1 METGILTQTIETDD
15 IETDGS
21 ETSNAKNTIEM
32 EFTFNN
38 QVNFSDNL
46 EIEEFTEENSLN
58 LDQLEEEQ
66 RNSLMQAISERM
78 QLVNKEQMEQLG
90 LSEDNNPLQL
100 MSSSLLGTN
109 NGVLENVNASETEIA
124 TFNEKFEMYGGTN
137 VRGTTARGL
146 ISIIASNNGLDDEE
160 DEEDEGNESLF
171 SSNEE
176 RTNLIEEIHFDGSEY
191 EVNKQNITL
200 IKSSIEPDSYYRV
213 EFEKEENTGKI
224 YRVVINKK

>member
-1 METGILTQTIETDD
+1 MGIGIVTQTIETD
-15 IETDGS
+15 ES
-21 ETSNAKNTIEM
+21 ETSNEKNTIEM
-32 EFTFNN
+32 KVTFNN
-38 QVNFSDNL
+38 QVNFSNNL

-58 LDQLEEEQ
+58 LDQLEQ
-66 RNSLMQAISERM
+66 KNSLMQAISERI
-78 QLVNKEQMEQLG
+78 QLVNKEQMEQLC

-100 MSSSLLGTN
+100 MLPKLLGNN
-109 NGVLENVNASETEIA
+109 NGVLENINANETEIA

-137 VRGTTARGL
+137 VMGTTVRGL

-160 DEEDEGNESLF
+160 DEENESNESLF

-176 RTNLIEEIHFDGSEY
+176 TTNLIEEIHFDGSEY

-200 IKSSIEPDSYYRV
+200 IKSSIEPESYYRV